1 VVHSFSPVLVIKK
14 YFYILIKIK
23 TSGTSRF
30 RLCLIG
36 GSQIVGGDQ
45 LQLTKILK
53 LDRYPSCF
61 YIKSNDV
68 GIRLIMSVRLCA
80 DLIRKDGL
88 PICAFIV
95 KSHN

>member
-36 GSQIVGGDQ
+36 GSEIVGGDQ
-45 LQLTKILK
+45 LQLTK
-53 LDRYPSCF
+53 DRYPSCF

-80 DLIRKDGL
+80 DLMRKDGL